1 MKRNIVAGAFLAT
14 TCALLAVFAGA
25 ASAKPAAATLTA
37 TPGVVNQTAAVA
49 AATTTPASET
59 FSGCGYQASTITTIV
74 VNTPTAISF
83 FGGNSD
89 AAGCINLVH
98 NGFIDQP
105 GTYYVQAWQD
115 NAHGKATMMATT
127 TFLVN

>member
-14 TCALLAVFAGA
+14 VCATLAVSAGA

-37 TPGVVNQTAAVA
+37 TPAVVTQTAT
-49 AATTTPASET
+49 AATTTAVSET
-59 FSGCGYQASTITTIV
+59 FTGCGYQAATGTTIV
-74 VNTPTAISF
+74 INTPTAISF

-115 NAHGKATMMATT
+115 NAHGKSILMATT
-127 TFLVN
+127 TFVVN